1 MSFCQNCGKEISG
14 ERFCP
19 GCGTLIE
26 IQNQEESTTEN
37 KNNQTDYIESIN
49 NSKEKADV
57 NVLKLP
63 KKFLISVCVVV
74 IAIIVLIVAISNS
87 GPDLEKIYEN
97 HCDAIWADVGSDG
110 SYLSI
115 DTNPDDVDGEGIA
128 YYQSCVAIEEINKEL
143 GLPESLYEDMGKTT
157 ANEGKQTEEFDE
169 IIVSW
174 KYHPD
179 SGLEV
184 TYKKK

>member
-1 MSFCQNCGKEISG
+1 MSFCQKCGKEISG

-26 IQNQEESTTEN
+26 LENQTESTIDNE
-37 KNNQTDYIESIN
+37 NNQLDYIETTN
-49 NSKEKADV
+49 VSKEKITF

-74 IAIIVLIVAISNS
+74 IALIVLIVSISNS
-87 GPDLEKIYEN
+87 GPDLEKIYN
-97 HCDAIWADVGSDG
+97 DHCNAIWAEVGSDG
-110 SYLSI
+110 SYLFI

-128 YYQSCVAIEEINKEL
+128 YYQSCIAIEEINKEL
-143 GLPESLYEDMGKTT
+143 GLPESLYEDMSQTT
-157 ANEGKQTEEFDE
+157 GNDGKQTEEFDE

-179 SGLEV
+179 TGLEV
-184 TYKKK
+184 IYKKK